1 MTSATTVCRAV
12 EMSENSEGRVEIQGI
27 LKVNIFLL
35 FLPKFGGAIR
45 PSPSPVP
52 TALGC
57 GEFMIMHTWLIYDFL
72 SFT

>member
-12 EMSENSEGRVEIQGI
+12 GMSENLEGRVVIQSI
-27 LKVNIFLL
+27 LKVNIFPL
-35 FLPKFGGAIR
+35 FLPKFEGAIR
-45 PSPSPVP
+45 PSSFSVP

>member
-1 MTSATTVCRAV
+1 MTSTTTMRRAV
-12 EMSENSEGRVEIQGI
+12 GMSENSEGRVVIYSI

-45 PSPSPVP
+45 PSPIPVP

-57 GEFMIMHTWLIYDFL
+57 GEFIIMHTWLIYDF
-72 SFT
+72 